1 MRFPRLRVLVLA
13 AMVVATLATLGWWI
27 WGPAGTA
34 VELTKR
40 SWRLQI
46 EVEQLRSETD
56 SAWCDEMPAD
66 ATDVTRRIAA
76 DPTGRRA
83 EPGEHCRFTRL
94 AWRRSWIVKAEGGP
108 DDRPTWPSPP
118 LRVAPPGEP
127 GSERLGKREA
137 YFEAQLSDGG
147 DHLWTCRV
155 SEERWKTLRVGT
167 RWRVPVNRYGAA
179 NCAAM
184 YESRI

>member
-1 MRFPRLRVLVLA
+1 
-13 AMVVATLATLGWWI
+13 MVVGTLASLAWWV
-27 WGPAGTA
+27 WGPPGSA
-34 VELTKR
+34 VQLVKR

-46 EVEQLRSETD
+46 EVEQLRSEVN
-56 SAWCDEMPAD
+56 SAWCDELPAD
-66 ATDVTRRIAA
+66 AKDIIRRVAA
-76 DPTGRRA
+76 DPTGKRA
-83 EPGEHCRFTRL
+83 EPSEHCRFTHL
-94 AWRRSWIVKAEGGP
+94 AWRRSWIIQNEGGP
-108 DDRPTWPSPP
+108 ADRPTWPSPP

-137 YFEAQLSDGG
+137 FYEVQLSDGG

-155 SEERWKTLRVGT
+155 TPERWQTLREGT